1 MIRNFL
7 TFSLIFLT
15 ATLFAQTQK
24 ISELEKRNGFK
35 DIKLG
40 IVADSIK
47 GLKFKKDFK
56 EREEFDAKLYEVE
69 NEAYAKI
76 GEVTVEG
83 IEIKTYKNLIYQ
95 IHVVTDKDTRL
106 MKALESI
113 YGKADYDIKRETYFW
128 KGETLILKFRSYSK
142 SKLEMIYTS
151 YSVLNMMKDDKG
163 KKVQDIADDF

>member
-15 ATLFAQTQK
+15 VTLFAQTQK
-24 ISELEKRNGFK
+24 VSELEKRNGFK

-40 IVADSIK
+40 LVADSVK

-69 NEAYAKI
+69 NEVYAKI
-76 GEVTVEG
+76 GEVEVEG